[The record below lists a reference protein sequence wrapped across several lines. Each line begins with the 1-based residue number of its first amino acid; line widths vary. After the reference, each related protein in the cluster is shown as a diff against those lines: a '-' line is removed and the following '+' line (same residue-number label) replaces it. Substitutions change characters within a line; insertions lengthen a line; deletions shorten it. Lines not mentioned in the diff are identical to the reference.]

1 MVPRHQRCSLNVHFL
16 FPPQR
21 LSELN
26 VLNLIRCLPPPPQPQ
41 QKNLC
46 CACSVLTGWQT
57 PPTARKNKKGGYTSN
72 LK

>member
-26 VLNLIRCLPPPPQPQ
+26 VLNLIRCLPPPPHPP
-41 QKNLC
+41 KKKLVLC
-46 CACSVLTGWQT
+46 VLSTYWVV
-57 PPTARKNKKGGYTSN
+57 NTSN
-72 LK
+72 S

>member
-26 VLNLIRCLPPPPQPQ
+26 VLNLIRCLPPPPH
-41 QKNLC
+41 
-46 CACSVLTGWQT
+46 
-57 PPTARKNKKGGYTSN
+57 PPTKKLVLCVLSTYWVANTSDS
-72 LK
+72 